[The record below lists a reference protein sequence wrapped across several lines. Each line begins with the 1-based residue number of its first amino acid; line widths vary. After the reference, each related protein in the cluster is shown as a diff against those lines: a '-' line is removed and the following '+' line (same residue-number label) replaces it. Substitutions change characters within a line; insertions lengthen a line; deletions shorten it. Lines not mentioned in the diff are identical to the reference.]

1 MFDAERIAAE
11 FCEFVR
17 IPSISAREKAMAEE
31 LRERLQAVGLPTWYD
46 DAQRLVDG
54 EIGNLWSRIDAT
66 AGGKPTILLNA
77 HMDTVTPGEDIEP
90 HRDGERLCSLG
101 DTILAA
107 DDKTGVAEILAVVRE
122 IVANPFPHG
131 DILVCFTIAEETG
144 LNGAKGIDY
153 DSFSADC
160 ALVMDGGRTIG
171 QICVGAPSA
180 TRMVYEIAGVAAHAG
195 VRPEAGVSAIRAAST
210 AIAGMRLGR
219 IDEQTTSNIGIIEGG
234 RAPNIIPAS
243 CRCVGE
249 ARSHDEDK
257 LMRQVDH
264 MRRCFEEAC
273 YAVGATLSVDEVSSY
288 RAFFLP
294 NEHPLVA
301 AAMAVATE
309 LGHEPQPVRGGGG
322 SDANV
327 FNEHGIP
334 AIIMP
339 TGSADPH
346 TLEESVNV
354 EDMGRSA
361 DYLLAVIKKLQG

>member
-1 MFDAERIAAE
+1 MFDAEKIAAE

-17 IPSISAREKAMAEE
+17 IPSISGRERAMADE
-31 LRERLQAVGLPTWYD
+31 LRERLEAIGLPTWYD
-46 DAQRLVDG
+46 DAQRVIDG
-54 EIGNLWSRIDAT
+54 EIGNLWSKIDAT
-66 AGGKPTILLNA
+66 AAGKPTILLNA
-77 HMDTVTPGEDIEP
+77 HMDTVTPGEGIEP
-90 HRDGERLCSLG
+90 KRDGDRLCSLG

-107 DDKTGVAEILAVVRE
+107 DDKAGVAEVLAVVRE
-122 IVANPFPHG
+122 IVANPFSHG
-131 DILVCFTIAEETG
+131 EILVCLTIAEETG

-180 TRMVYEIAGVAAHAG
+180 MRMVYEIAGVASHAG
-195 VRPEAGVSAIRAAST
+195 VRPEAGVSAIRAASQ

-219 IDEQTTSNIGIIEGG
+219 IDEETTSNIGIIEGG
-234 RAPNIIPAS
+234 RAPNIIPAA

-257 LMRQVDH
+257 LMRQVEH
-264 MRRCFEEAC
+264 MRQCFEEAC
-273 YAVGATLSVDEVSSY
+273 YAVGAELSVEEVSTY
-288 RAFFLP
+288 RAFYLP

-301 AAMAVATE
+301 TAMQVARE
-309 LGHEPQPVRGGGG
+309 LGHEPQTVRGGGG

-339 TGSADPH
+339 TGAADPH
-346 TLEESVNV
+346 TLGESVCV
-354 EDMGRSA
+354 ADMGRSA
-361 DYLLAVIKKLQG
+361 DYLLAVISKLQG

>member
-1 MFDAERIAAE
+1 MFDAEKIAAE

-17 IPSISAREKAMAEE
+17 IPSISGREKAMAAE
-31 LRERLQAVGLPTWYD
+31 LEARLQAISLPTWYD
-46 DAQRLVDG
+46 DAQRIIDG

-66 AGGKPTILLNA
+66 AAGKPAILLNA
-77 HMDTVTPGEDIEP
+77 HMDTVTPGEGIEP
-90 HRDGERLCSLG
+90 KRDGERLCSLG

-107 DDKTGVAEILAVVRE
+107 DDKAGVAEILAVVRE

-131 DILVCFTIAEETG
+131 QIVVCFTIAEETG

-153 DSFSADC
+153 DGFSADC

-180 TRMVYEIAGVAAHAG
+180 MRMVYEIAGVASHAG
-195 VRPEAGVSAIRAAST
+195 VRPEAGVSAIRAASI

-219 IDEQTTSNIGIIEGG
+219 IDEETTSNIGIIEGG

-249 ARSHDEDK
+249 ARSHDEEK
-257 LMRQVDH
+257 LTRQVEH

-273 YAVGATLSVDEVSSY
+273 YAIGADLSVDEVSSY

-294 NEHPLVA
+294 EEHPLVA
-301 AAMAVATE
+301 AAMQVARE

-322 SDANV
+322 SDANI

-346 TLEESVNV
+346 TLEESVCV
-354 EDMGRSA
+354 ADMGRSA